1 MAETLHAHQRLSS
14 QEFAYQRAWRRG
26 RPAERFVDKRSFS
39 ANPRN
44 NRRGWVLECASLS
57 ECTNAPLTAHGC
69 LQGSSDCIRRRSSK
83 QGWETF
89 NNLLYLGK
97 VQVTRKRYSMSQR
110 MRHLI
115 PRNRMVGSV
124 RMPYSKAKWG
134 ESRRT
139 RFLCEQA
146 SLILRSSYFGKCRDS
161 IEKYRSCPIQ
171 PQINAL

>member
-115 PRNRMVGSV
+115 FRNRMVPACAGHTETQKEKRISAYPLL
-124 RMPYSKAKWG
+124 MWTGFSDS
-134 ESRRT
+134 EI
-139 RFLCEQA
+139 
-146 SLILRSSYFGKCRDS
+146 LILRKV
-161 IEKYRSCPIQ
+161 
-171 PQINAL
+171 